1 MEFRVLGPLEASD
14 QGRPLA
20 LGPRKQRALLA
31 RLLVDAGRTVA
42 VERLLDDLWE
52 GRLPD
57 SAPKMVQ
64 IYVSGLR
71 KELPEG
77 TLVTR
82 PPGYLLHVAP
92 DALDLDRFERLALE
106 GRAALA
112 AADPQRALDALGE
125 ALALWR
131 GPALAEFSESFAAM
145 ERGRLEELRL
155 ACIEHRIEAE
165 LALGGHDGVV
175 SDLGALV
182 AQHPHREHLRAL
194 QM

>member
-1 MEFRVLGPLEASD
+1 MEFRVLGPLEAID
-14 QGRPLA
+14 AGEPLR

-31 RLLVDAGRTVA
+31 RLLLDAGRTVA

-52 GRLPD
+52 DRLPD

-71 KELPEG
+71 KELPAG

-82 PPGYLLHVAP
+82 PPGDVLQVEP
-92 DALDLDRFERLALE
+92 DALALARFERLALE
-106 GRAALA
+106 GRGALA
-112 AADPQRALDALGE
+112 AGDPRRALTALDE

-155 ACIEHRIEAE
+155 SVVRAPIEAE
-165 LALGGHDGVV
+165 LALGGHDDVV
-175 SDLGALV
+175 ADLGALV
-182 AQHPHREHLRAL
+182 ARHP
-194 QM
+194 